1 MSFSIKL
8 LSITTSD
15 SWGPGVDFQISL
27 VRKDDTYT
35 LRGKRMRVD
44 NLLEKPQ
51 VLRKTVKVSTEWATM
66 LLDELRNANIPV
78 YPPEMLGCDGTFF
91 SMSLGSAYGGATYTW
106 WSCPP
111 HGWEILSKITDKI
124 IDEFSNHLYE

>member
-8 LSITTSD
+8 LSIATSG
-15 SWGPGVDFQISL
+15 SWGPGDDFQISL

-44 NLLEKPQ
+44 NLQKNPQ
-51 VLRKTVKVSTEWATM
+51 VLRKTVKVSTEWATV
-66 LLDELRNANIPV
+66 LLEELRNANIPV
-78 YPPEMLGCDGTFF
+78 YPPEMLGCDGTFY
-91 SMSLGSAYGGATYTW
+91 SMSLGNAYGGATYTW

-111 HGWEILSKITDKI
+111 HGWEILPKITDKI